1 MITAGGTGGHI
12 FPGIAVAERLR
23 ELGWRVVWLGSRG
36 GMEESVVAKHGIVI
50 DLHGFRGLRGK
61 GLQHSLFGGLYLLLA
76 FVQSARAILRRRPDV
91 VLGTGGYPSFPGG
104 MMAAFLG
111 RPLVIHDSNALA
123 GLANRLLAHVADR
136 ILVAFPNA
144 FGARWTKRA
153 LVTGTPVRF
162 AIAQLPPPEQR
173 MANRQGPLTVLIVG
187 GSLGAQALNQIVP
200 QAIALL
206 EPGERPYVIHQAG
219 AKHLE
224 SLQQAYQAHKVTAQC
239 SAFIDDMASAYA
251 QCDLIICRSGAQ
263 TVAEITAAGVASIL
277 LPLPS
282 AIADEQT
289 HNARYLSER
298 EAAWLVPQSE
308 LTAEKLAQRLREL
321 NREKLLA
328 MAQAAWRLGQRDA
341 TQKVADAC
349 VELSEGATRR

>member
-36 GMEESVVAKHGIVI
+36 GMEESVVAKHGIDI

-61 GLQHSLFGGLYLLLA
+61 GLQHTLFGGFYLLLA
-76 FVQSARAILRRRPDV
+76 FVQSARAILQRRPDV

-111 RPLVIHDSNALA
+111 RPLLIHDSNALA
-123 GLANRLLAHVADR
+123 GLANRILAHVADR

-144 FGARWTKRA
+144 FGARRT
-153 LVTGTPVRF
+153 LVTGTPVRL

-173 MANRQGPLTVLIVG
+173 MVNRQGPLTVLVVG

-200 QAIALL
+200 QTIALL
-206 EPGERPYVIHQAG
+206 EPGERPHVIHQAG

-224 SLQQAYQAHKVTAQC
+224 GLQQAYQAHNVTAQC
-239 SAFIDDMASAYA
+239 RAFIDDMASAYA

-263 TVAEITAAGVASIL
+263 TIAEITAAGVASIL
-277 LPLPS
+277 VPLPS

-298 EAAWLVPQSE
+298 GAAWLIPQSE

-321 NREKLLA
+321 NRDKLMA
-328 MAQAAWRLGQRDA
+328 IAQAAWRLGQRDA

-349 VELSEGATRR
+349 VELSEDGTRR